1 MPRGY
6 ELHLYD
12 GKGYSRNRDW
22 KEGTYYVTKGY
33 SILQDNLP
41 TREAALR
48 WAQEHAKGRGKSGK
62 QRFVSPQLEH
72 ITRTGPD
79 RKSSGSTTLIPLDSA
94 AASLVTGS
102 IRMTGKRP

>member
-6 ELHLYD
+6 ELHFYD

-62 QRFVSPQLEH
+62 QRFVPPQLEH
-72 ITRTGPD
+72 IIRTGPTTATV
-79 RKSSGSTTLIPLDSA
+79 RRSSDSTTLIPLIPRRRVWQLAQSE
-94 AASLVTGS
+94 
-102 IRMTGKRP
+102 